1 MYAPG
6 PTQEELDLLG
16 ISREDVEDTSSTDI
30 WPENVNAFL
39 VFDAMRT
46 QWRVGMA
53 GATGLDYA
61 ALPATLDLLDIE
73 FDEDTTRKQLFSQL
87 RVMEY
92 EALSLMAQQRK

>member
-16 ISREDVEDTSSTDI
+16 ISMEDVEDTSSTDI

-73 FDEDTTRKQLFSQL
+73 FDEDMTRKQLFSQL
-87 RVMEY
+87 RLMEY

>member
-16 ISREDVEDTSSTDI
+16 ISMEDVEDTSSTDI

-61 ALPATLDLLDIE
+61 ALPATLDFLGIE
-73 FDEDTTRKQLFSQL
+73 FDEDLTRRQLFSQV
-87 RVMEY
+87 RIMEY

>member
-16 ISREDVEDTSSTDI
+16 ISREDVVDTSSTEI
-30 WPENVNAFL
+30 WPENVSAYL

-61 ALPATLDLLDIE
+61 ALPAILDLLGIE
-73 FDEDTTRKQLFSQL
+73 FDEDLTRSHLFSQV
-87 RVMEY
+87 RFMEC
-92 EALSLMAQQRK
+92 EALGLMAKQRK

>member
-16 ISREDVEDTSSTDI
+16 ISMEDVEDTSSTDI
-30 WPENVNAFL
+30 WPENLSAYL

-61 ALPATLDLLDIE
+61 ALPATLDFLGLE
-73 FDEDTTRKQLFSQL
+73 FDEDLTRRQLFSQVRL
-87 RVMEY
+87 MEY

>member
-1 MYAPG
+1 M
-6 PTQEELDLLG
+6 
-16 ISREDVEDTSSTDI
+16 EDVADTSSTEI
-30 WPENVNAFL
+30 WPENVSAYL

-61 ALPATLDLLDIE
+61 ALPATLDFLGIE
-73 FDEDTTRKQLFSQL
+73 FDEDLTRRQLFSQV
-87 RVMEY
+87 RIMEY

>member
-16 ISREDVEDTSSTDI
+16 ISMEDVEDTSSTDI

-61 ALPATLDLLDIE
+61 ALPATIDFLGIE
-73 FDEDTTRKQLFSQL
+73 FGEDLTRKQLFSQV

-92 EALSLMAQQRK
+92 AALSLMAQQRK

>member
-16 ISREDVEDTSSTDI
+16 ISREDVADTSSTEI
-30 WPENVNAFL
+30 WPENVSAYL

-61 ALPATLDLLDIE
+61 ALPAILDLLGIE
-73 FDEDTTRKQLFSQL
+73 FDEDLTRSQLFNQV
-87 RVMEY
+87 RFMEC
-92 EALSLMAQQRK
+92 EALGLMAQQRK